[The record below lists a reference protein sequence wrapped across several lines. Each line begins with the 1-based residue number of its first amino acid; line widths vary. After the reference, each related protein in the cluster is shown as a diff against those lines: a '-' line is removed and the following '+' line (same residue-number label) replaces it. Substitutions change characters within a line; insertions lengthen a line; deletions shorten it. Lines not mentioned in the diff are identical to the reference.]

1 MATNPQN
8 LKPIDSH
15 GPERA
20 LEIRRMGQRA
30 SMEARRRNRNLRDA
44 FRAMQ
49 EVEIPTKSGDTT
61 TASDAIA
68 LAVMQKAVKGDMK
81 AIEFLWEALYG
92 KQTKVDVTS
101 SDGSMSPQKLDL
113 SGCSLDA
120 LKEMTRE
127 AWRRANGKADG
138 RPEPAAD

>member
-20 LEIRRMGQRA
+20 REIRQMGARA
-30 SMEARRRNRNLRDA
+30 KNEKARRNKNLRDA

-49 EVEIPTKSGDTT
+49 EVEIPTKSGDVT

-81 AIEFLWEALYG
+81 AIEFLWDALYG
-92 KQTKVDVTS
+92 KTQKVDVTS
-101 SDGSMSPQKLDL
+101 SDGSMSPAKIDL
-113 SGCSLDA
+113 SGLSRED
-120 LKEMTRE
+120 LKAVTRE
-127 AWRRANGKADG
+127 ALMRKAQAQDG
-138 RPEPAAD
+138 SA

>member
-20 LEIRRMGQRA
+20 LEIRRMGQKA
-30 SMEARRRNRNLRDA
+30 ANEVKKRNRNRKDA

-92 KQTKVDVTS
+92 KTQKVDVTS
-101 SDGSMSPQKLDL
+101 SDGSMSPAKIDL
-113 SGCSLDA
+113 SGLSRED
-120 LKEMTRE
+120 LKAVTRE
-127 AWRRANGKADG
+127 ALLRKVQAQDG
-138 RPEPAAD
+138 TA

>member
-1 MATNPQN
+1 MGANPQN

-20 LEIRRMGQRA
+20 LEIRRMGQKA
-30 SMEARRRNRNLRDA
+30 ANEVKKRNRNLKDA

-92 KQTKVDVTS
+92 KTQKVDVTS
-101 SDGSMSPQKLDL
+101 SDGSMSPAKIDL
-113 SGCSLDA
+113 SGLSRED
-120 LKEMTRE
+120 LKAVTRE
-127 AWRRANGKADG
+127 ALMRKVQAQDG
-138 RPEPAAD
+138 TA

>member
-1 MATNPQN
+1 MAANKGHQN
-8 LKPIDSH
+8 LISITERD
-15 GPERA
+15 PERA
-20 LEIRRMGQRA
+20 REIRQMGARA
-30 SMEARRRNRNLRDA
+30 SNSQRHRNKTLRDA

-81 AIEFLWEALYG
+81 AVEFLWEALYG

-101 SDGSMSPQKLDL
+101 SDGSMTPAKVDL
-113 SGCSLDA
+113 SGLSRED
-120 LKEMTRE
+120 LKAVARE
-127 AWRRANGKADG
+127 ALARRLQDG
-138 RPEPAAD
+138 TA

>member
-20 LEIRRMGQRA
+20 REIRQMGARA
-30 SMEARRRNRNLRDA
+30 ANEARKRNKNLKDA

-49 EVEIPTKSGDTT
+49 EVEIPTKSGDVT

-92 KQTKVDVTS
+92 KTQKVDVTS
-101 SDGSMSPQKLDL
+101 SDGSMSPATVNLGDRSPEELMAFFKTLKGKVQ
-113 SGCSLDA
+113 SGA
-120 LKEMTRE
+120 GT
-127 AWRRANGKADG
+127 A
-138 RPEPAAD
+138 

>member
-20 LEIRRMGQRA
+20 REIRQMGARA
-30 SMEARRRNRNLRDA
+30 KNEKARRNKNLRDA

-49 EVEIPTKSGDTT
+49 EVEIPTKSGDIT

-92 KQTKVDVTS
+92 KTQKVDVTS
-101 SDGSMSPQKLDL
+101 SDGSMSPATVNLGDRSPEELMAFFKT
-113 SGCSLDA
+113 
-120 LKEMTRE
+120 LK
-127 AWRRANGKADG
+127 GKVQDG
-138 RPEPAAD
+138 AGTA

>member
-20 LEIRRMGQRA
+20 LEIRRMGQKA
-30 SMEARRRNRNLRDA
+30 SMEARKRNRNLKDA

-49 EVEIPTKSGDTT
+49 EVEIPTESGDTT

-92 KQTKVDVTS
+92 KTQKVDVTS
-101 SDGSMSPQKLDL
+101 SDGSMSPATVNLGDRSPEELMAFFKT
-113 SGCSLDA
+113 
-120 LKEMTRE
+120 LK
-127 AWRRANGKADG
+127 GKVQDG
-138 RPEPAAD
+138 AGTA